1 MSETCRIGDL
11 NKLAKAASEVNGGL
25 GVYAMAST
33 LGSLE
38 ALLEF
43 LKTSKIPV
51 SAVNIGPIHKKDVI
65 KASIMH
71 EFKPEYATILAF
83 DVPLT
88 KEGELQAKESQVKV
102 FTAEIIYHL
111 FDQFTKYMADVR
123 LEQQAKAATTAVY
136 PAICKVSS
144 PDHVWCRGGGG
155 DPILLGLAV
164 QEGTLKKGTPLC
176 VERRGQKDPETGLQA
191 YLDIG
196 RVVSMEPEKGKQVDV
211 LKAGKSAAVKIDAVT
226 SIQYGRQFDHTY
238 PLYARVTRRSIDA
251 IKEFFKEDLSKD
263 DWALLLK
270 LKKQYGVI

>member
-1 MSETCRIGDL
+1 
-11 NKLAKAASEVNGGL
+11 
-25 GVYAMAST
+25 
-33 LGSLE
+33 
-38 ALLEF
+38 
-43 LKTSKIPV
+43 
-51 SAVNIGPIHKKDVI
+51 
-65 KASIMH
+65 
-71 EFKPEYATILAF
+71 
-83 DVPLT
+83 
-88 KEGELQAKESQVKV
+88 
-102 FTAEIIYHL
+102 
-111 FDQFTKYMADVR
+111 VR

-196 RVVSMEPEKGKQVDV
+196 RVVSLEINRKACDVAKQGQT
-211 LKAGKSAAVKIDAVT
+211 ASVKIDAVT
-226 SIQYGRQFDHTY
+226 SIAFGRQFDHTY

-251 IKEFFKEDLSKD
+251 LKEFFREECDKSDWDL
-263 DWALLLK
+263 LIR